1 MLSPAITLNLHFCRK
16 LVIFDARLFP
26 PPTKF
31 APANVSDWIWR
42 PLAPSNQP
50 PLPNISIKS
59 FGVKYIYADLDPWFQ
74 CVKYFS
80 VEINMTGLVIG
91 WDWVSLYN
99 SSKLPSNHSSQLLS
113 NCLLIAY
120 CPEAP
125 RKCLLYVDHWNI
137 CFFVN
142 RFLLV
147 KYFKWNRANN
157 ILNW

>member
-1 MLSPAITLNLHFCRK
+1 MFSPAITLNLHFCRK

-59 FGVKYIYADLDPWFQ
+59 FGLKYIYADLDPWFQ

-80 VEINMTGLVIG
+80 VEIDMTGLAIG

-113 NCLLIAY
+113 NCLLIVQKHQENAFYMWTIGICRICGPLQYAY
-120 CPEAP
+120 
-125 RKCLLYVDHWNI
+125 I
-137 CFFVN
+137 I
-142 RFLLV
+142 V
-147 KYFKWNRANN
+147 KWPLDFCW
-157 ILNW
+157 WTH

>member
-80 VEINMTGLVIG
+80 AEIDMTGLAIG

-113 NCLLIAY
+113 NCLLIVQKHQENAFY
-120 CPEAP
+120 MWPIGIYAFSSIDFCW
-125 RKCLLYVDHWNI
+125 WNI
-137 CFFVN
+137 SN
-142 RFLLV
+142 GTGQIT
-147 KYFKWNRANN
+147 Y
-157 ILNW
+157 